1 MEQEGADYAVV
12 LKEAQDLGFAEAD
25 PTADVEGHDVQ
36 AKIALLAKV
45 LHNKSSARYFDAS
58 EALCSAMLVLIVTVT
73 AAALGTVHSGCAKIA
88 LTIVRDTACCCC
100 VQSILLTCALVCTAT
115 SAAQLA
121 FGATVPVQSVPCTGI
136 SSLTASD
143 FAFAKSMGCTI
154 KLVGTALLLEPQP
167 AAAAATA
174 AAPRIAVF
182 VSPVLAPLAHPL
194 ATARGAGNMVVV
206 SSANCDQSVFAG
218 PGAGRFPTA
227 NSVISDVLRLARGLC
242 SPAFPLEAQRTLES
256 DFSARFYVRAAAAER
271 GAHVL
276 AELGT
281 LAQAAAVEVVSLQW
295 GQGSAAAE
303 FVVTT
308 AQCKHSQIK
317 QLCSQLSSAAWTQG
331 SPVFMSL
338 L

>member
-1 MEQEGADYAVV
+1 
-12 LKEAQDLGFAEAD
+12 
-25 PTADVEGHDVQ
+25 
-36 AKIALLAKV
+36 
-45 LHNKSSARYFDAS
+45 
-58 EALCSAMLVLIVTVT
+58 
-73 AAALGTVHSGCAKIA
+73 
-88 LTIVRDTACCCC
+88 
-100 VQSILLTCALVCTAT
+100 
-115 SAAQLA
+115 
-121 FGATVPVQSVPCTGI
+121 VPVESVPCTGI

-167 AAAAATA
+167 AAAAATTAAAA
-174 AAPRIAVF
+174 AAPSIAVF

-242 SPAFPLEAQRTLES
+242 SPAFPLEAQCTLES

-295 GQGSAAAE
+295 GQGSAASE

-317 QLCSQLSSAAWTQG
+317 QLCTELSGAAWTQG